1 MEANIAL
8 NRFGLGGR
16 PGEAA
21 PGNPKRWLL
30 DQLTRYE
37 PRPPAIA
44 TAPTTA
50 MVAQDLADYF
60 QQLRQGRMQ
69 LRQAGGQS
77 TTLQADAPA
86 TMQPAAMPGQRQRNP
101 AMRSVRMDAARETR
115 AEGRGHYIDAVGARM
130 EATMRTP
137 APFVERL
144 VHFWANH
151 FAVSADKLTV
161 VGLAGTMEFDAIR
174 PHVLGKFADMLMAVE
189 RHPAM
194 LLYLD
199 QAQSVGPNSPLGQQ
213 VAGRGRRQV
222 GLNENLAREI
232 MELHTMGVGSGYA
245 QADVTEFARAM
256 TGWTVAGIGNGQAAR
271 VAGTRGAP
279 GAFVFAPRLH
289 EPGARNILGKSYD
302 QQGVAQ
308 ANAVLAD
315 LATHPA
321 TAKHIATKLARHFA
335 GDAPPAPLVA
345 KLERAFLSSGGD
357 LTTVYRALIDA
368 PEAWAAGAPKFK
380 TPWEWSVST
389 MRALGAQSVDGQAM
403 TGLLNQLGQPV
414 WRPGSPAGYDDIAAS
429 WAGPDAL
436 MRRVEAAERIASQIR
451 GDVDPR
457 ARAAQLFPDALSDA
471 TAQAI
476 SRAESP
482 AQGLALMLVSPEMLR
497 R

>member
-1 MEANIAL
+1 MEASIAL
-8 NRFGLGGR
+8 NRFALGGR
-16 PGEAA
+16 PGEAPPA
-21 PGNPKRWLL
+21 NPKRWLL
-30 DQLTRYE
+30 DQLDAYQ

-44 TAPTTA
+44 AAPTTA
-50 MVAQDLADYF
+50 AVAQGLADYF

-69 LRQAGGQS
+69 LRQAGGMQAEQS
-77 TTLQADAPA
+77 AM
-86 TMQPAAMPGQRQRNP
+86 MQPAAMPGQRQRNP
-101 AMRSVRMDAARETR
+101 AMRSLRMEAARETR
-115 AEGRGHYIDAVGARM
+115 ADGRGHYIDAVGARM
-130 EATMRTP
+130 EAAMRTP

-174 PHVLGKFADMLMAVE
+174 PHVLGRFADMLMAVE

-213 VAGRGRRQV
+213 VAGRGVRRV

-245 QADVTEFARAM
+245 QVDVTEFARAM
-256 TGWTVAGIGNGQAAR
+256 TGWTVAGIGNGQVAR

-279 GAFVFAPRLH
+279 GEFVFAPRVH
-289 EPGARNILGKSYD
+289 EPGARTILGKSYD

-308 ANAVLAD
+308 AHAVFAD

-357 LTTVYRALIDA
+357 LPTVYRALIDA

-457 ARAAQLFPDALSDA
+457 ARAAQLFPAALSDA